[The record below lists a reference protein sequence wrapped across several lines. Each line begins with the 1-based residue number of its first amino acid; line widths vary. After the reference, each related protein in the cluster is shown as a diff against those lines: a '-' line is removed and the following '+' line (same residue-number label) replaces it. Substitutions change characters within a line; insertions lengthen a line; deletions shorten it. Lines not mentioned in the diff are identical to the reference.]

1 MEKNMEENLN
11 QKMDN
16 QINAAI
22 LERLEKVVD
31 SLQDNSIQMGKLLA
45 VHNEKLDT
53 QDRVDEILFEKLD
66 RLSADLN
73 RETTAI
79 KKGCERDIRLIDD
92 RLRVLEKKMWS
103 IAGALA
109 VISVTISPIGQ
120 KIMANL
126 LTSDTQK
133 SMIPRE
139 SLLSYGPDR
148 QQIHRAH
155 FFKIV

>member
-1 MEKNMEENLN
+1 ME
-11 QKMDN
+11 N

-22 LERLEKVVD
+22 LERLERVVD
-31 SLQDNSIQMGKLLA
+31 TLQDNSIQMGKLLA
-45 VHNEKLDT
+45 VHNEKLDK
-53 QDRVDEILFEKLD
+53 QDKVDTILFEKLD

-109 VISVTISPIGQ
+109 VISVLISPLGQ
-120 KIMANL
+120 KILGNA
-126 LTSDTQK
+126 LTPPPVDG
-133 SMIPRE
+133 R
-139 SLLSYGPDR
+139 LR
-148 QQIHRAH
+148 
-155 FFKIV
+155 